1 MWWDAAECLW
11 EDPELFFPDG
21 SLGRTARNLAAI
33 ARTVCA
39 RCPVREECLRM
50 ALELGAEFGVWGGTT
65 PEERRRMAR
74 ATAGRR
80 TRELFEAPLS
90 RPA

>member
-1 MWWDAAECLW
+1 M
-11 EDPELFFPDG
+11 
-21 SLGRTARNLAAI
+21 
-33 ARTVCA
+33 
-39 RCPVREECLRM
+39 REECLGM